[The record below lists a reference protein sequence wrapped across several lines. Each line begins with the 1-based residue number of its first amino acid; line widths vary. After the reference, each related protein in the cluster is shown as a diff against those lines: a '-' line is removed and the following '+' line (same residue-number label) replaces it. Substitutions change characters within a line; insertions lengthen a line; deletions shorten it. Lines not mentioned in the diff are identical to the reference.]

1 MNNYESVSVFRVYMK
16 FLRRQRRKSTFR
28 RVVNLST
35 DFLLYPNVFIR
46 FNEKTRSV
54 FFFLIIFHYYNARC
68 VNKRKDYF

>member
-54 FFFLIIFHYYNARC
+54 FFFSYHISLLQRTMC
-68 VNKRKDYF
+68 K